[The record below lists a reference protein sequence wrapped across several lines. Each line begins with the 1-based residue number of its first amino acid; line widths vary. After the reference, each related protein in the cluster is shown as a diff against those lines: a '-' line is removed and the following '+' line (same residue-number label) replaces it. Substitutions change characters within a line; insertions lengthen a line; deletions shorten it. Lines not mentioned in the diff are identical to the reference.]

1 MRHLEVALLRG
12 RLIAASA
19 AAVLLAPAVLSGQA
33 RPDEGGVT
41 IPEGARPP
49 EGMCRVWLP
58 DVPERQ
64 QPAPTDCASAL
75 RTRPRNAILLFGDLS
90 REAKQPPRR
99 ESTPVRP
106 SLFDDVILRRSNL
119 RSTQR
124 AGDARQGTM
133 TPTQAAEAAARANA
147 GATAAEKADPAAVKA
162 EASKATVKRPPPQ

>member
-19 AAVLLAPAVLSGQA
+19 AAVLLVPALMPAQA
-33 RPDEGGVT
+33 KPDEGGVT
-41 IPEGARPP
+41 VPESARPP

-75 RTRPRNAILLFGDLS
+75 RNRPRNSILLFGDLS

-99 ESTPVRP
+99 ETAPGRATV
-106 SLFDDVILRRSNL
+106 FDDAILRRGL
-119 RSTQR
+119 RSSER
-124 AGDARQGTM
+124 AGAARMSTM
-133 TPTQAAEAAARANA
+133 TPTQAAEAAARA
-147 GATAAEKADPAAVKA
+147 GEKAEPAAVKA
-162 EASKATVKRPPPQ
+162 EASKAAVKRPDPPPPPQ